1 MGASFVAALS
11 DDELFIELKRLS
23 SLERESTVEVL
34 RHLAELD
41 RRRAVEQTHTP
52 SLFVYCVREL
62 GYSEGAAYRRIH
74 AARCARSFPRVFV
87 LLKRGRISLTTVS
100 TLAPHL
106 TRENH
111 RRLLEQACGMTKYEV
126 ERLVA
131 GFQPRPER
139 RELIRALSPSP
150 MAGSQSPQS
159 APLPLSDA
167 SPQAPS
173 PSAGS
178 AEPPPVAPSEAAA
191 GARRVEFRFYA
202 DEDFLGKFR
211 RAREVLWHK
220 HPRGRLEDIL
230 GEAIEALLD
239 KRDPERRITRKRK
252 RRPASPPGGFPGSSA
267 PAF

>member
-1 MGASFVAALS
+1 MSASFVAKLS
-11 DDELFIELKRLS
+11 DDELFSELKRLA

-74 AARCARSFPRVFV
+74 AARCARSFPRAFV

-126 ERLVA
+126 GRLVA
-131 GFQPRPER
+131 GFQPRPEG

-150 MAGSQSPQS
+150 KACSQSPQS
-159 APLPLSDA
+159 DALPLSDA
-167 SPQAPS
+167 SPPT
-173 PSAGS
+173 GS
-178 AEPPPVAPSEAAA
+178 TEPPPVDPAEAAA

-239 KRDPERRITRKRK
+239 KRDPERRIARKRK
-252 RRPASPPGGFPGSSA
+252 RRTASPPGVFPGSSG